1 MVRIRATTAAI
12 ATEENHMIEAE
23 WWEYDSLDELAD
35 AVAGDVGFI
44 VDSAVEARNASL
56 IAVPGGETVPA
67 IFKKLAGQKLP
78 WKRVTIIPTDD
89 RLVPMDSDQS
99 NVREI
104 ARSFLPTGARVIP
117 IATEITD
124 YKLAGNSA
132 DARLQDL
139 PWPPDLVWLGVGED
153 GHTASIFAGP
163 DLQDALDAPK
173 ARRALGVMPD
183 PMPKDA
189 PVARVTLTRAAI
201 LAARTI
207 LIAVT
212 GNAKREML
220 EQAIADGQSSKL
232 PIGRVLAE
240 VDQPIDIHWAP

>member
-1 MVRIRATTAAI
+1 
-12 ATEENHMIEAE
+12 MIEAE

-44 VDSAVEARNASL
+44 VDSAVDARGASL
-56 IAVPGGETVPA
+56 IALPGGTTGPA
-67 IFKKLAGQKLP
+67 IFPKLAAQQLP
-78 WKRVTIIPTDD
+78 WKRVTIIPTDE
-89 RLVPMDSDQS
+89 RLVAMDDERS
-99 NVREI
+99 NVRAI
-104 ARSFLPTGARVIP
+104 AKTFLPVGARVVP
-117 IATEITD
+117 IAADIPD

-173 ARRALGVMPD
+173 ARRAVGVMPD
-183 PMPKDA
+183 PMPTEA
-189 PVARVTLTRAAI
+189 PVMRVTLTRAAI
-201 LAARTI
+201 LSARTV
-207 LIAVT
+207 LIVLT
-212 GNAKREML
+212 GEKKRAML

-240 VDQPIDIHWAP
+240 AEQPIDIHWCP